1 MARNS
6 RPPLS
11 YHLHVLFRCPA
22 NTSIGNFNLDPVPV
36 GLVELDLRSFMQPEQ
51 LLTVGIWRGHDGCRG
66 RHHDSG
72 IAPGA
77 AVLLVEGENIGQNHE
92 EKDDQSGIEGCF
104 PDPDSSDKEEG
115 GDAGKKGDKEDNG
128 KGCPPVGIEQV
139 FKIVD
144 PACQKK
150 VSAVS
155 ILSSIR
161 VRANL
166 RLCRISLSPGSRSR
180 ARS

>member
-1 MARNS
+1 
-6 RPPLS
+6 
-11 YHLHVLFRCPA
+11 
-22 NTSIGNFNLDPVPV
+22 
-36 GLVELDLRSFMQPEQ
+36 MQPEQ

-144 PACQKK
+144 PACQEKGLGGIDLVLDTCTGK
-150 VSAVS
+150 P
-155 ILSSIR
+155 
-161 VRANL
+161 